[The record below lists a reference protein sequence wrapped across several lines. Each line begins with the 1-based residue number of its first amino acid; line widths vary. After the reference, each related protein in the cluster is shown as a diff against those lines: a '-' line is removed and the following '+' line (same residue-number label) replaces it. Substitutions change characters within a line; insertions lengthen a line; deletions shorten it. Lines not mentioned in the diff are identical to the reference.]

1 MRVVQLEAARRPRA
15 AHPRRQAGAAVGR
28 KPRTVLAVFG
38 AGAGKGGH
46 SMRAVEVL
54 IVLIVLGLFI
64 AVLAVGID
72 AVPGGG

>member
-1 MRVVQLEAARRPRA
+1 
-15 AHPRRQAGAAVGR
+15 
-28 KPRTVLAVFG
+28 
-38 AGAGKGGH
+38 
-46 SMRAVEVL
+46 MRAVEVL